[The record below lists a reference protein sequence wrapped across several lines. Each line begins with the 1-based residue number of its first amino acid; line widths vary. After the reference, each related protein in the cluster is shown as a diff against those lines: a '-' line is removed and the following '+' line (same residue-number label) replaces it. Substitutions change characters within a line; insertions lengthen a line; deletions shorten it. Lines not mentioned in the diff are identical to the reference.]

1 MKILKTIR
9 DKDLNLNFE
18 DQAVYKQ
25 ERKAARAIVFDKD
38 KNVALLHA
46 TNKSYHKLP
55 GGGIEE
61 GEEIIE
67 ALKRE
72 AMEEIG
78 CEIENIKELGI
89 VEEYRNQY
97 SLHQLS
103 YCFIAD
109 LKGEKGIP
117 DLEEDEIADGFETV
131 WMSIN
136 DAIKILEGE
145 TELEDYEG
153 RFINMRDLLLLKG
166 INKIVE

>member
-61 GEEIIE
+61 GEEIVE

-78 CEIENIKELGI
+78 CEIENINELGI

-103 YCFIAD
+103 YCFTAD
-109 LKGEKGIP
+109 LKGEKGTP

-145 TELEDYEG
+145 KELEPYEG
-153 RFINMRDLLLLKG
+153 RFINMRDLLLLKE